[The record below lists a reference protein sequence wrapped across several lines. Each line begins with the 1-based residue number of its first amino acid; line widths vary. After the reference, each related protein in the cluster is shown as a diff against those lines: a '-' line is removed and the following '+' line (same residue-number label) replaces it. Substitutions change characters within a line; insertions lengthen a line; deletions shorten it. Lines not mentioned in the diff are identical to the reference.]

1 MNFRINRRHWAVFVL
16 LFLVNLIVLVVKIP
30 AGAGIELRMFL
41 LMVACSAL
49 VSFLTA
55 LLLVTL
61 FDKIFRAQN
70 TR

>member
-41 LMVACSAL
+41 LMIACSAQ
-49 VSFLTA
+49 VSFVTA